1 MYDRDYVSSGFSMNE
16 IYDTSDIGLWKNRT
30 LYFEN
35 NVDIRLCHK
44 NGNTT
49 LKSIWSQL
57 YYNVEDHHLTIPLR
71 EELQKKNK
79 LSSNID
85 IDRYGFRKGSYRI
98 AIKRDPIERALSAAK
113 EVIGASFY
121 VYDPSIDII
130 EEFFLNFDLNV
141 EKYILSNSIEFNY
154 HFLSQTFS
162 MGVASDYDK
171 VYDIRDLDKL
181 VRWLEETSDYPYKIT
196 NRYLN
201 KSKSELKVSDL
212 SPKVIDKLYTT
223 YEIDYKN
230 GWF

>member
-1 MYDRDYVSSGFSMNE
+1 
-16 IYDTSDIGLWKNRT
+16 
-30 LYFEN
+30 
-35 NVDIRLCHK
+35 LCHK

-57 YYNVEDHHLTIPLR
+57 YYNVEDYHLTIPRRL
-71 EELQKKNK
+71 ELQKKNK

-85 IDRYGFRKGSYRI
+85 IDRYEFRKDSYRI
-98 AIKRDPIERALSAAK
+98 AVKRDPIERALSAAK
-113 EVIGASFY
+113 EAIGASFY

-196 NRYLN
+196 NNHLN
-201 KSKSELKVSDL
+201 KSKSALVVSDL
-212 SPKVIDKLYTT
+212 SQQVIDKLYKT